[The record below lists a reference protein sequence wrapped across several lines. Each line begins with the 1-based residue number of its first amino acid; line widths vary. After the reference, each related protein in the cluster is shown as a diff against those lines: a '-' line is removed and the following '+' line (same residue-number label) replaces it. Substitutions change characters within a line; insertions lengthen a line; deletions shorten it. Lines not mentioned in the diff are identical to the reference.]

1 MASRQHTVAADD
13 PRLRPV
19 QLFTEALA
27 LGKETSPGQ
36 ATQPLLSALATAS
49 PPGDELG
56 APFAT
61 EAILL
66 HSIAMT
72 PDREPD
78 LPAHQFRV
86 VDRDDAGVVR
96 KEALVVDRPQ
106 FNERDRPIVLG
117 VQNRD
122 PKRLIGSSRQRADQN
137 QQE

>member
-1 MASRQHTVAADD
+1 
-13 PRLRPV
+13 
-19 QLFTEALA
+19 
-27 LGKETSPGQ
+27 
-36 ATQPLLSALATAS
+36 
-49 PPGDELG
+49 
-56 APFAT
+56 
-61 EAILL
+61 
-66 HSIAMT
+66 MT

-122 PKRLIGSSRQRADQN
+122 PKRLIGSADSVPTRTSRNRKSRFIIRSDPSGGSRLLLGIRN
-137 QQE
+137 I